1 MVSCRKDEL
10 CQKVRVNTSYLNF
23 NGMAFFRRVGLGIN
37 LTLNI
42 LIKLPFIV
50 FSHFCITLKYVV
62 SPSWKIQVLF
72 KHLKCNCGSS
82 CTYCSKSSEQFVLS
96 YHSSLGKYPF
106 KLQRRG
112 NTIVHCIFP
121 RCVSAILIVF
131 EHLKCNYGSSV
142 TLGCY
147 FSIHLA
153 HKIWKVCF
161 LLS

>member
-1 MVSCRKDEL
+1 M
-10 CQKVRVNTSYLNF
+10 
-23 NGMAFFRRVGLGIN
+23 
-37 LTLNI
+37 
-42 LIKLPFIV
+42 
-50 FSHFCITLKYVV
+50 KYVV

-121 RCVSAILIVF
+121 RCVSAILIAF

-142 TLGCY
+142 TIACD
-147 FSIHLA
+147 FSIQLV
-153 HKIWKVCF
+153 HKILNS
-161 LLS
+161 LLSLVITDQRPIQSSAQTQWSIAYFPKCRDPFHFPNPDCGLKKV